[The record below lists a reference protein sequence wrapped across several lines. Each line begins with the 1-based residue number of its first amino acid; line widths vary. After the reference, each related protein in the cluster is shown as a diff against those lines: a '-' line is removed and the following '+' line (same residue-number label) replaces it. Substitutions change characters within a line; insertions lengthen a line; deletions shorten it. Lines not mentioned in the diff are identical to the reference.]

1 MKSDGGKGTWK
12 NDKGKSFWDKS
23 GLGKKGK
30 TPEKGGKGGKQ
41 AGACHNCGKTGHY
54 ARDCWKRVSPI
65 EETVGGGASSS
76 STGQTGAATSSTPMT
91 TASVKM
97 VRMATP
103 PDTRSLEIFDLTG
116 SGSEDNEFPWR
127 VGMIEVGNEVTDEEF
142 YDCVEP
148 VVSIPLGVAI
158 VAMDL
163 QDESEEKLVQMVSAG
178 EREGEEC
185 LVTLDSGA
193 DISVLPKAYAD
204 VGQWA
209 PGSTSLRMVDAQG
222 KRIAHSGVTKARI
235 STTDANGKRIE
246 MVEEF
251 VLGNVQHPILCAG
264 RLRRGWSHRS

>member
-1 MKSDGGKGTWK
+1 
-12 NDKGKSFWDKS
+12 
-23 GLGKKGK
+23 
-30 TPEKGGKGGKQ
+30 
-41 AGACHNCGKTGHY
+41 
-54 ARDCWKRVSPI
+54 
-65 EETVGGGASSS
+65 
-76 STGQTGAATSSTPMT
+76 
-91 TASVKM
+91 M
-97 VRMATP
+97 VRMSTP

-127 VGMIEVGNEVTDEEF
+127 AGMIEVGNEVMDEEF
-142 YDCVEP
+142 YDCIEP
-148 VVSIPLGVAI
+148 VVGIPLGVAS

-235 STTDANGKRIE
+235 SATDANGKK
-246 MVEEF
+246 
-251 VLGNVQHPILCAG
+251 N
-264 RLRRGWSHRS
+264 